1 MRTDR
6 IQNLKKLG
14 RPVLV
19 TGHTG
24 FKGTWLT
31 LLLESLGIEVIG
43 ISLEPTHDSL
53 YTRLD
58 RKGKIF
64 EVFLDICD
72 FETTKSNIAQMNPSL
87 IFHLAAQSLVLESYR
102 NPLSTFKTNVIGT
115 ANILESV
122 SYLSEKITVVAVT
135 TDKVYE
141 NHNTLHKYK
150 ENEKLK
156 GKDPYSASKVGTE
169 SVVTAW
175 KNIWN
180 VDQSHKICSV
190 RAGNVIGGGD
200 LAKDR
205 LIPDLIRGV
214 TSDHKISIR
223 NPKSNRPWQHV
234 LDPLVGYIYSANA
247 LLQGEDFESVNF
259 GPRENSLTVE
269 DVLKIA
275 KMEFADNLTFEINE
289 SFNTKVDIESMFLSL
304 DSSFANDRLNWYP
317 KWDQREAITRT
328 FTWWKHVISS
338 EISPD
343 EACEIDIT
351 DLLKV

>member
-1 MRTDR
+1 MREDC
-6 IQNLKKLG
+6 IQNLKKLR
-14 RPVLV
+14 RPVLI

-31 LLLESLGIEVIG
+31 LLLESQGIEVIG
-43 ISLEPTHDSL
+43 ISLEPNHDSL

-58 RKGKIF
+58 RKGKIS

-72 FETTKSNIAQMNPSL
+72 FETTKSNIVQINPSL
-87 IFHLAAQSLVLESYR
+87 VFHLAAQSLVLESYR
-102 NPLSTFKTNVIGT
+102 NPLSTFNTNVIGT
-115 ANILESV
+115 ANVLQSV
-122 SYLSEKITVVAVT
+122 SHLSEKTTVVAVT

-150 ENEKLK
+150 EDEKLK

-234 LDPLVGYIYSANA
+234 LDPLVGYVYSANA
-247 LLQGEDFESVNF
+247 MLQGEDFESINF
-259 GPRENSLTVE
+259 GPQENSLTVE
-269 DVLKIA
+269 DVLIIA
-275 KMEFADNLTFEINE
+275 KQEFGDNLTFEINE
-289 SFNTKVDIESMFLSL
+289 SLNTKIDVESMFLSL
-304 DSSFANDRLNWYP
+304 DSSFANNRLNWYP
-317 KWDQREAITRT
+317 KWDQRAAITRT
-328 FTWWKHVISS
+328 FSWWKRVLSN
-338 EISPD
+338 EISTQ
-343 EACEIDIT
+343 EACKIDIT
-351 DLLKV
+351 DLSKA